1 MFGDKLYALR
11 TAKGMSQEELARL
24 LCKSKQSVSNWEN
37 NTVMPAVEVL
47 VQICKMFN
55 VSCDYLLDLE
65 SSNTLNADGLTD
77 EQLLHLQLLINDLR
91 ELNYTK

>member
-11 TAKGMSQEELARL
+11 SAAGMSQTELAKK

-47 VQICKMFN
+47 VQICKVFS
-55 VSCDYLLDLE
+55 VSSDYMLDL
-65 SSNTLNADGLTD
+65 NTGGSLNTDGLTD
-77 EQLLHLQLLINDLR
+77 EQIMHIQLIINDLK
-91 ELNYTK
+91 NAHNC

>member
-11 TAKGMSQEELARL
+11 SAAGMSQTELAKK

-47 VQICKMFN
+47 VQICKIFN
-55 VSCDYLLDLE
+55 VSCDYMIDL
-65 SSNTLNADGLTD
+65 NTGKSLNTDGLTD
-77 EQLLHLQLLINDLR
+77 EQIIHIQLIINDLKGS
-91 ELNYTK
+91 E